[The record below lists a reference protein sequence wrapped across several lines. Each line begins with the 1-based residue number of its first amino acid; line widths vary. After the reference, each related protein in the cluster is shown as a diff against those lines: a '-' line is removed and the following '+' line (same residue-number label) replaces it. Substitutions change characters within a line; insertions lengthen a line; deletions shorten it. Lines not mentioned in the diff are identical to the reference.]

1 MYWSSISRLVVFIDV
16 VVPLTVKSPPIIVS
30 FVIDKA
36 PNVTESVCCNPKSTV
51 EPTTP
56 FVVSLTS
63 PCPGDA
69 IEEPDI
75 IFDNPFD
82 EEPVII
88 IDEIDIILDDPI
100 DEEPVIIDDPIIID
114 EPDIILDDP
123 MDLDEDPIFI
133 PEPETPDISD
143 LPEIPIEEPIDEPVV
158 EPVVEFNKSLI
169 YIIIALSASFL
180 SGMII

>member
-75 IFDNPFD
+75 IPLAATI
-82 EEPVII
+82 V
-88 IDEIDIILDDPI
+88 
-100 DEEPVIIDDPIIID
+100 
-114 EPDIILDDP
+114 
-123 MDLDEDPIFI
+123 
-133 PEPETPDISD
+133 
-143 LPEIPIEEPIDEPVV
+143 
-158 EPVVEFNKSLI
+158 
-169 YIIIALSASFL
+169 ASV
-180 SGMII
+180 SGHQRMVSTRQPAD